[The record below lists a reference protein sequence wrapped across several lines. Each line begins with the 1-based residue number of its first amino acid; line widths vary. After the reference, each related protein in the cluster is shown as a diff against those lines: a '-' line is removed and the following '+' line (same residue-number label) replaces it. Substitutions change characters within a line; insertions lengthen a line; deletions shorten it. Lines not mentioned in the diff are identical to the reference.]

1 MKNNIN
7 LLLLKKIIKI
17 ASLSHNH
24 NKCFTAL
31 RLIKKETSQ
40 QKIPCFIK
48 KNNNSPFLVAGNIK
62 TSRILFLCHIDVVPG
77 QPRQFNLIREGSRLI
92 GRGVLDMK
100 GPLVATLKSFFKLWK
115 LGNRQF
121 LFVITSDEE
130 IGGFNGTDF
139 LTKSLLKNIKSA
151 IVPDSVG
158 NNLVIVQ
165 KAPFHIKIKS
175 FGKSVHG
182 SKPWESVNSAEN
194 LSKCCTQIID
204 KLNGNSSDS
213 TTATLT
219 QIHSGN
225 TTNTI
230 PAEAMA
236 TIDIRI
242 KKQSEIN
249 SLIDK
254 INQITQKRKCTWQKI
269 DEPLFFEA
277 STHDSF
283 IKKWI
288 DIFKKTNQKVPQLVV
303 ESGASDARF
312 LWHNLRIPVIV
323 TSAKG
328 GGTHS
333 DQEWV
338 DINSLTQLSELFFKF
353 GLSFCNHQ
361 LSEPSPPKALPL

>member
-7 LLLLKKIIKI
+7 LPLLKKIIKI
-17 ASLSHNH
+17 PSLSHNH
-24 NKCFTAL
+24 DQCFAAL
-31 RLIKKETSQ
+31 GLIKKEASQ

-48 KNNNSPFLVAGNIK
+48 KNNNSPFLIAGDIK
-62 TSRILFLCHIDVVPG
+62 TAKILFLCHIDVVPG
-77 QPRQFNLIREGSRLI
+77 QPKQFNLIKKDNRLI

-100 GPLVATLKSFFKLWK
+100 GPLVATLESFFKLWK

-249 SLIDK
+249 SLISK
-254 INQITQKRKCTWQKI
+254 IDLITRRRGCTWQKI

-277 STHDSF
+277 SIHDPF

-288 DIFKKTNQKVPQLVV
+288 NIFKKTTQKTPSLVT

-328 GGTHS
+328 GGAHS
-333 DQEWV
+333 DQEWI

-353 GLSFCNHQ
+353 GLSFCNH
-361 LSEPSPPKALPL
+361 